1 MKPLRLVTLLSS
13 CVIALSLVTWSV
25 IDGVARMRA
34 ASAMAEAA
42 NKFLASLTPE
52 QKAKASFEFGD
63 GQRFDWHFIPRDR
76 KGVPLKDLDE
86 NQRKLA
92 MEFMKTGL
100 GAAGYQKATTIMSLE
115 PVLAQ
120 QEGPSRRF
128 PRDPELYYFSIFGT
142 PSAKSPWGWR
152 VEGHHVSLN
161 FTVVKGETVS
171 NTPLFFGAN
180 PAEVREGDRKGLRAL
195 AAEEDKGR
203 ELIQALDEKQ
213 RAVAVF
219 DKTAPGDIITMNKRK
234 ADPLKPEGVA
244 AGQLNKQQKAL
255 LEKLLDEYLSRMPQD
270 IAGERSKK
278 LRDAGFDK
286 IYFAWAGGVN
296 KGDPHYYRMQG
307 PTFLVEYD
315 DTQNNANHIHSVW
328 RDFNGDFGDDLL
340 REHYQTT
347 PHGATQP
354 GASQQDAPQNAVH
367 PQDTPHLDSA
377 ITQADL
383 ARLPRQ
389 GAPQRYVR
397 LGVTPGRPPVSFKK
411 PTALVKILHREKAD
425 STKAAREAG
434 IGGVVKLAITFEKD
448 GNIRVDRVD
457 QGLPFGLIE
466 QAIIAAKKIKFE
478 PAKDNGEPVS
488 MRGSLEYAFYHG
500 NGQYYWPAGVGQ
512 VGNPELIDVK
522 KPEYTEAARNNK
534 VEGDVRLIV
543 VFGASGKIGHIDV
556 VEGLPDGLTDKAI
569 DVAKAIKFKPATYS
583 NSDKTVNVWSEIAI
597 TFKLDQ

>member
-34 ASAMAEAA
+34 ASAMADAA

-92 MEFMKTGL
+92 MEFLKTGL
-100 GAAGYQKATTIMSLE
+100 GSAGYQKATTIMSLE

-120 QEGPSRRF
+120 LEGPSRRF

-152 VEGHHVSLN
+152 VEGHHVALN
-161 FTVVKGETVS
+161 FTIVKGEMVS

-180 PAEVREGDRKGLRAL
+180 PAEVREGERKGLRVL
-195 AAEEDKGR
+195 ASEEDKGR
-203 ELIQALDEKQ
+203 ELILALDEKQ
-213 RAVAVF
+213 RVVAVF
-219 DKTAPGDIITMNKRK
+219 DKTAPGDIITLNKRK

-270 IAGERSKK
+270 IADERSKK

-286 IYFAWAGGVN
+286 IYFGWAGGMN
-296 KGDPHYYRMQG
+296 KGDPHYYRIQG

-328 RDFNGDFGDDLL
+328 RDFNGDFGEDLL

-347 PHGATQP
+347 PHGAP
-354 GASQQDAPQNAVH
+354 QQDASR
-367 PQDTPHLDSA
+367 QDTP
-377 ITQADL
+377 Q
-383 ARLPRQ
+383 RLLRLSDDPR
-389 GAPQRYVR
+389 G
-397 LGVTPGRPPVSFKK
+397 TPFQPMTGRP
-411 PTALVKILHREKAD
+411 KILYREKA
-425 STKAAREAG
+425 TYTEEARGA
-434 IGGVVKLAITFEKD
+434 GVVGTVVMSVVFRGD
-448 GNIRVDRVD
+448 GNVGDVKIIR
-457 QGLPFGLIE
+457 GLPFGLIE
-466 QAIIAAKKIKFE
+466 QSISAAKRIRFE
-478 PAKDNGEPVS
+478 PATKNGEPVS
-488 MRGSLEYAFYHG
+488 VRGNLEFSFNLYPRSLDSSFWQAGLE
-500 NGQYYWPAGVGQ
+500 GVGK
-512 VGNPELIDVK
+512 PELIEVK
-522 KPEYTEAARNNK
+522 KPEYTEEARMNR
-534 VEGDVRLIV
+534 VQGDVRLIV
-543 VFGASGKIGHIDV
+543 AFRSNGKIGHIDV
-556 VEGLPDGLTDKAI
+556 IEGLPDGLTEKAI
-569 DVAKAIKFKPATYS
+569 EVARAIKFKPATYA
-583 NSDKTVNVWSEIAI
+583 DTKKTVNAWSEVAI
-597 TFKLDQ
+597 TFKLDE